1 MTHLSSHSVQ
11 DLLLTNYVDRH
22 MYQILR
28 QIRHNQ
34 IITKTTHMQCTF
46 QITIVK
52 LLICLAKRNEFCI
65 F

>member
-11 DLLLTNYVDRH
+11 DLLLTNYVDRY

-34 IITKTTHMQCTF
+34 IITKTTHAMFISIYYILCN
-46 QITIVK
+46 
-52 LLICLAKRNEFCI
+52 C
-65 F
+65 